1 MTGQVIQTG
10 ENRQIIFNCSVV
22 GIHNTNTV
30 LEFRF
35 NDDKSYS
42 CRKKRWP
49 YEPEDN
55 RDKPHA
61 HLLDDNTTCQLL
73 IPNAIITHLE
83 DYYCRAELW
92 IWPEESQSSCYLLSE
107 TVTLSEASIT
117 DAIRE
122 HKSYTT
128 TIIITISAAIILILL
143 LIVAVVV
150 VKKMKYCCQH
160 GQERVI
166 DETIGTVNT
175 TFKEALS
182 RKSLGALNNQLPKYI
197 RACRMIQH
205 AVRVYEI
212 APHSHLQ
219 FGQASWA
226 NHMLMS

>member
-1 MTGQVIQTG
+1 MTGHVIQTG
-10 ENRQIIFNCSVV
+10 ENRQIILNCSVV

-42 CRKKRWP
+42 CRKKKWP

-83 DYYCRAELW
+83 DYYCRVELW
-92 IWPEESQSSCYLLSE
+92 IWPEEGQSSCYLLSK

-117 DAIRE
+117 DTIRE
-122 HKSYTT
+122 HKSHT
-128 TIIITISAAIILILL
+128 TIIIITIPAAIVLTLLL

-150 VKKMKYCCQH
+150 VVVKTVKYRCQH
-160 GQERVI
+160 GQQGVI
-166 DETIGTVNT
+166 DEMIGTVNT
-175 TFKEALS
+175 TFNEALLC
-182 RKSLGALNNQLPKYI
+182 KSLSALKNQLPKYI

-205 AVRVYEI
+205 AVMKSDSSLHE
-212 APHSHLQ
+212 LE
-219 FGQASWA
+219 
-226 NHMLMS
+226 